1 MSVTCTEFQSRCIRE
16 CEEILDGM
24 SGIHRSNFVRLA
36 DSEDSYYKLSISGGQ
51 HYLQVYIYAE
61 EAGYRI
67 DGTHWMGFD
76 RAVYP
81 SQDALV
87 HSFRESLRGALFT
100 LTA

>member
-1 MSVTCTEFQSRCIRE
+1 MSVACTEFQLRCIRE
-16 CEEILDGM
+16 CEEILEGTT
-24 SGIHRSNFVRLA
+24 GIHHSNFVRVDGDD
-36 DSEDSYYKLSISGGQ
+36 DSFYRISISAGQ

-61 EAGYRI
+61 EAGYRL

-76 RAVYP
+76 HTIYP
-81 SQDALV
+81 SQDALI